1 MALAGAT
8 WGRNQN
14 LVSFKSSVKM
24 GPVAN
29 IVAILLLLALI
40 GLMYLTQISKTGSFS
55 YQINDI
61 NEQKTQLAAEQDNLK
76 VENAR
81 LQSLSAIKSSDVAA
95 AMSQPVDTDYTE

>member
-1 MALAGAT
+1 
-8 WGRNQN
+8 
-14 LVSFKSSVKM
+14 M